1 MPIIVCRQG
10 LYMDTFTG
18 IKEGKTMVD
27 EISEIFKKFTDE
39 DNEIVRR
46 FIEMDPDGDDRKV
59 HNQLLAKIKERYD
72 EPVCRDYVEHSDTIR
87 LIPLEK
93 VLKYWG
99 FTKPL
104 RNLFPNTDR
113 DCSRRKI
120 LITDVLLEKLKD
132 KGKTVQQLFALA
144 AYDGLSKI
152 LSPII
157 KNWIYKTS
165 YGFYVYPYGGRI
177 IFDDVDM
184 GFLDSESDI
193 MSYYIVIDF
202 DINAV
207 GKIHKCLSLRAKY
220 HGLL

>member
-1 MPIIVCRQG
+1 
-10 LYMDTFTG
+10 
-18 IKEGKTMVD
+18 MVD
-27 EISEIFKKFTDE
+27 AISEIFKKFTDE

-46 FIEMDPDGDDRKV
+46 FIEMDPDSDDRKV
-59 HNQLLAKIKERYD
+59 HNELIAKIRERYD
-72 EPVCRDYVEHSDTIR
+72 EPVCREYVENSDTIK
-87 LIPLEK
+87 LISLEK
-93 VLKYWG
+93 AMKYWG
-99 FTKPL
+99 FTESL
-104 RNLFPNTDR
+104 SELFPNGDR
-113 DCSRRKI
+113 GCSHRKI

-132 KGKTVQQLFALA
+132 EGKTVQRLFALA

-177 IFDDVDM
+177 IFEDTDM
-184 GFLDSESDI
+184 GVLDYESNTKD
-193 MSYYIVIDF
+193 YYIIIDF

-207 GKIHKCLSLRAKY
+207 GKIHTCLSLRKKY

>member
-1 MPIIVCRQG
+1 
-10 LYMDTFTG
+10 
-18 IKEGKTMVD
+18 MVD

-59 HNQLLAKIKERYD
+59 HNELIAKIRERYD

-93 VLKYWG
+93 AMKYWG
-99 FTKPL
+99 FTESL
-104 RNLFPNTDR
+104 SELFSNGDR
-113 DCSRRKI
+113 GCSRRKI
-120 LITDVLLEKLKD
+120 LITDVLLEKLRD
-132 KGKTVQQLFALA
+132 EGKTVQRLFALA
-144 AYDGLSKI
+144 TYDGLSKI

-177 IFDDVDM
+177 IFDDIEM
-184 GFLDSESDI
+184 GVLDYESNTKD
-193 MSYYIVIDF
+193 YYIIIDF

-207 GKIHKCLSLRAKY
+207 GKIHTCLSLRAKY

>member
-1 MPIIVCRQG
+1 
-10 LYMDTFTG
+10 
-18 IKEGKTMVD
+18 MVD

-46 FIEMDPDGDDRKV
+46 FIEIDPDGDDRKV
-59 HNQLLAKIKERYD
+59 HNELIAKIRERYD
-72 EPVCRDYVEHSDTIR
+72 EPVCRDYVENSDTIQ

-93 VLKYWG
+93 AMKYWG
-99 FTKPL
+99 FTESL
-104 RNLFPNTDR
+104 SGLFPNGDR
-113 DCSRRKI
+113 GCSRRKI

-132 KGKTVQQLFALA
+132 KGETVQRLFALA

-157 KNWIYKTS
+157 INWIYKTS
-165 YGFYVYPYGGRI
+165 YGFYVYPYCGRI
-177 IFDDVDM
+177 IFDDIDM
-184 GFLDSESDI
+184 GFHDYESNTRG
-193 MSYYIVIDF
+193 YYIIIDF

-207 GKIHKCLSLRAKY
+207 GKIHTCLSLREKY